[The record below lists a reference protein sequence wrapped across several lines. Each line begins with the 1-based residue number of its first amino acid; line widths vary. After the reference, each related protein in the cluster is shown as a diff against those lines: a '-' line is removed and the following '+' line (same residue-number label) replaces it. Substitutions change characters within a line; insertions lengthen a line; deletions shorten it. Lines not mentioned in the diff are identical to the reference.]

1 MVYVVGALGIAAN
14 VIIYQQKSGKK
25 LVFWKL
31 ISDVLWALQY
41 IMLGAYSGAAVA
53 VIGIFREIVF
63 YNNDKKWAR
72 SRLWLLFFICVSV
85 LSGILTFKS
94 VFSLLPMVA
103 SVLSILGFW
112 RKSPS
117 LSRVLA
123 FPISASMLTYD
134 IYAVSYMGIVNEVLT
149 IISAIIGIKRY
160 LKTKETK

>member
-14 VIIYQQKSGKK
+14 VIIYQQKSGKA

-31 ISDVLWALQY
+31 ISDVLWAFQY

-149 IISAIIGIKRY
+149 IISAIIDIKRY

>member
-41 IMLGAYSGAAVA
+41 IMLGAYSGAAIA

-123 FPISASMLTYD
+123 FPISASIICVTVWSASRPP
-134 IYAVSYMGIVNEVLT
+134 AVKILMPL
-149 IISAIIGIKRY
+149 
-160 LKTKETK
+160 

>member
-41 IMLGAYSGAAVA
+41 IMLGAYSGAAIA

-149 IISAIIGIKRY
+149 IISAVIGIIRY
-160 LKTKETK
+160 LKTKESK